1 MEGRI
6 LFLSNLLVQIF
17 SILKCC
23 RCKSFPGT
31 APAGSF
37 NMDTPWLYVFMA
49 HKLSLPQSHTLQ
61 LSAELSARKWLRVNG
76 LALEAL
82 YKDCGRER
90 EARLHL
96 YTPTL
101 AYVKVRSKG

>member
-1 MEGRI
+1 
-6 LFLSNLLVQIF
+6 
-17 SILKCC
+17 
-23 RCKSFPGT
+23 
-31 APAGSF
+31 
-37 NMDTPWLYVFMA
+37 MDTPWLYVFMA